1 MDKVICFECGSVDE
15 YELRDSVRR
24 YEGDGY
30 SFTLPVK
37 VPFCKR
43 CGAPMTIETIEETID
58 RQANERIRECR
69 GIIKK
74 EEILEILSNYHVSQ
88 KLLSRLL
95 GWGEITLTRYISGGY
110 TPSISNSNK
119 LKALKD
125 PYVVQQ
131 LIHQRLEEGE
141 IEVKNE
147 NLLKKLQKSIDKN
160 IEDLENSKGKIYEIV
175 NWFLSQATD
184 EEPLTHL
191 ALQKLLYFAQNWN
204 RIWNGQWLFDNDCE
218 AWIHGAVFRNVYDDF
233 KKFKYHPLPKV
244 YTHVELS
251 EDELAVLAFVKKYYF
266 DVYSARTLEW
276 ICHLEEPYQLARKGL
291 RNDENG
297 KQVIEKEN
305 MFAYYSKIADKY
317 HISRENTDSVK
328 NYFNDLLC

>member
-1 MDKVICFECGSVDE
+1 MDKVICFECGSVNE

-37 VPFCKR
+37 TPFCKE
-43 CGAPMTIETIEETID
+43 CGAPITIESIEEEID
-58 RQANERIRECR
+58 KQANERIRACR

-119 LKALKD
+119 LKSLRD
-125 PYVVQQ
+125 PYVFQH
-131 LIHQRLEEGE
+131 LIHERLEEGE
-141 IEVKNE
+141 IELKNE
-147 NLLKKLQKSIDKN
+147 NRLKKLQGSIDKK
-160 IEDLENSKGKIYEIV
+160 IEDLEHSKGKIYEVV

-191 ALQKLLYFAQNWN
+191 ALQKLLYFAQGWN
-204 RIWNGQWLFDNDCE
+204 RVWNQRWLFDNDCE
-218 AWIHGAVFRNVYDDF
+218 AWIHGAVFRSVYEDF
-233 KKFKYHPLPKV
+233 KKFTYHPLPKV
-244 YTHVELS
+244 NIRVHLD
-251 EDELAVLAFVKKYYF
+251 EDELAVLEFVKKYYF

-291 RNDENG
+291 KEHENG
-297 KQVIEKEN
+297 RQVIGKKD
-305 MFAYYSKIADKY
+305 MLAYYSKIADQY

-328 NYFNDLLC
+328 RYFNDLLF